1 MRAFGIS
8 NADPIM
14 FLQPSSLAF
23 AKRDPCLPGL
33 RLLLDEA
40 ALARHL
46 LATQVTRV
54 DLRYKPGVSCAAGLR
69 VVGGDGYVH
78 WLCAKA
84 FTAKRFEQIKQRTRW
99 HTGRWRVILSENH
112 LVAFIPPQLDR
123 KLKVLSKLLDP
134 ETGEEKLLK
143 VTGRSFAA
151 PDLRIM
157 RYKPNRRLVAQVA
170 DHDSGRKALLKIQQ
184 PAAFEVA
191 EQGARVGMT
200 LSGSKVLAAD
210 RQLGTITSEWLPGVS
225 LCPIEGD
232 ADPSLFRLAG
242 GCIAQ
247 HHQSSFDL
255 RDLPRAAEVK
265 SLYKVA
271 SDLSRILPDQAERLA
286 RIEKGAKAAL
296 LMQAPQQGLV
306 HGDLSADQIIANEG
320 QVSVIDWDRASTGDQ
335 GRDIGSFL
343 ARLDMQLLVGL
354 VAPRVAADLKAA
366 FLKGYQDH
374 HALPASSQ
382 AQHICHLVL
391 LLTEPFRR
399 QAAEWHGLTIALMD
413 HIEGL
418 LELVPVMPVDPA
430 LPHLAAALSVDIMG
444 PLIKDQTRLSL
455 TSPPKLYRHKPGKRA
470 MIRYDCQAVDGKHH
484 VLLSKMYSKG
494 RDIRTPALQTALR
507 AAGLDGR
514 SPAKTGVP
522 RVVDVRNTADMWFME
537 HVPGA
542 CLRDLQDEG
551 QPEPFFRAGEALGHF
566 HKNGVVPEG
575 VWSRDQEL
583 EVLAGALAKAA
594 KARPAHGPRLK
605 EMLVQ
610 AENAMGA
617 LPSQQPTCIHR
628 DFYPDQVIVD
638 DYQIWLIDL
647 DLAALGDPAIDV
659 GNFLAHLAEYAIR
672 RTGRSDAARPLETA
686 FLRGYQSTGFD
697 LPRRSIQ
704 TLKSVSLMRHIYISQ
719 LFEDRQRTTEVLL
732 KEPWFDSWT
741 V

>member
-1 MRAFGIS
+1 
-8 NADPIM
+8 M

-33 RLLLDEA
+33 RFLLDEA

-46 LATQVTRV
+46 LATKVTRI

-69 VVGGDGYVH
+69 VVGGAGDVE

-84 FTAKRFEQIKQRTRW
+84 FTAKRFEQIKQRTHW
-99 HTGRWRVILSENH
+99 HTGRWRVKLSENH

-134 ETGEEKLLK
+134 ETGEEKLVK
-143 VTGRSFAA
+143 ITGRSFAA

-157 RYKPNRRLVAQVA
+157 RYKPNRRLVAQVT
-170 DHDSGRKALLKIQQ
+170 DHASGRKALLKVQQ
-184 PAAFEVA
+184 PAVFEAV
-191 EQGARVGMT
+191 EQGARVAMRLNGP
-200 LSGSKVLAAD
+200 KVLAAD
-210 RQLGTITSEWLPGVS
+210 GKLGTIASEWLPGVS

-255 RDLPRAAEVK
+255 RDLPRAAEIQ
-265 SLYKVA
+265 SLHKVA
-271 SDLSRILPDQAERLA
+271 SDLSKILPDQSERLA
-286 RIEKGAKAAL
+286 QIEMRAKAAL
-296 LMQAPQQGLV
+296 LMQAPQHGLT
-306 HGDLSADQIIANEG
+306 HGDLSADQIIANQG
-320 QVSVIDWDRASTGDQ
+320 QVSVIDWDRAATGDQ
-335 GRDIGSFL
+335 GSDIGSFL

-354 VAPRVAADLKAA
+354 VPARAAADLKAA
-366 FLKGYQDH
+366 FLEGYRDH
-374 HALPASSQ
+374 HALPVSYQ

-399 QAAEWHGLTIALMD
+399 QTAEWRGLTLTLMG
-413 HIEGL
+413 HIEEL
-418 LELVPVMPVDPA
+418 LELVPALPADPA
-430 LPHLAAALSVDIMG
+430 LPHLAEALSVDVMG
-444 PLIKDQTRLSL
+444 PLVKDQIRLSL

-470 MIRYDCQAVDGKHH
+470 MIRYDCQAVDGEHH
-484 VLLSKMYSKG
+484 VLLSKMHSKG
-494 RDIRTPALQTALR
+494 RDIRTPTLQTALR

-537 HVPGA
+537 HVPGT

-551 QPEPFFRAGEALGHF
+551 QPEPFFRAGAALGHF
-566 HKNGVVPEG
+566 HKNGVVPDR

-594 KARPAHGPRLK
+594 KVHPAHQPRLK
-605 EMLVQ
+605 EMLRQ
-610 AENAMGA
+610 AEDAMGA

-628 DFYPDQVIVD
+628 DFYPDQVIID
-638 DYQIWLIDL
+638 DDQIWLIDL

-686 FLRGYQSTGFD
+686 FLNGYQSAGFD
-697 LPRRSIQ
+697 LPRRSVQ
-704 TLKSVSLMRHIYISQ
+704 TLKSISLMRHIYISQ

-732 KEPWFDSWT
+732 KEPWLDSWKI
-741 V
+741 